1 MSPTFSSVKDFLD
14 RQRRRAS
21 LTNTELEDII
31 DSTTAE
37 NGDRIL
43 TVRVA
48 DSEQEETVDT
58 SDVAPRDID
67 RLRSRDPFLYYSIQ
81 NDRRKRSCCDFE
93 YDWTAA
99 GDADASGGG
108 VPARRGSAFD
118 NFDFGEGSNTSS
130 FSSDDQPIVP
140 SASAFRRTSL
150 PNITFTPT
158 ANPRQARRHS
168 VMATTT
174 NIVKRQRRLSTETHP
189 SLMYESMMAEFSD
202 LDGPDIV
209 LDDVEEEEMIPYL
222 RDE

>member
-93 YDWTAA
+93 YDWAAA

-130 FSSDDQPIVP
+130 
-140 SASAFRRTSL
+140 
-150 PNITFTPT
+150 FTPT